1 MEAAM
6 YRNLATIA
14 GAFAILAGSVLV
26 SDPAQAG
33 ASASA
38 PSKNT
43 HSSQVAVA
51 HPVRTDRQ
59 AQRTG
64 VAITE
69 FSSSSFRTPSYGQA
83 YR

>member
-1 MEAAM
+1 M
-6 YRNLATIA
+6 YRHLATIA
-14 GAFAILAGSVLV
+14 GALAILAGSVLV
-26 SDPAQAG
+26 CDRAQAG

-38 PSKNT
+38 PSKNSHT
-43 HSSQVAVA
+43 SQVAVA
-51 HPVRTDRQ
+51 HQVRTDRQ

-69 FSSSSFRTPSYGQA
+69 FSSSSRPPSYGHA